1 MNSMIRKGMS
11 KKGIAAVVAL
21 SASLLMSGCSTVY
34 RLQTNLLLRGVE
46 SAMVPPLLAMSD
58 TNMVCAAGVAQTPLI
73 TGMGI
78 SADADYDQ
86 LAALLYSTGALCS
99 DFLAHEGALRAQRAT
114 RANQVDEAKDALYE
128 QQRWAQLSAQRQY
141 KAYQFMEHYLKAHK
155 QPDIGAGCPEFDRD
169 FDEMA
174 YLLGLV
180 TGLEAVLNDVTAKST
195 TGVPTD
201 IAAKVERAMTCLNND
216 KWFGVPNAT
225 RAAVWNLLPGASE
238 GRDPWGTMS
247 QAMDIGEKKGVRL
260 AHALYAMSAYTV
272 SDDKRLREGLQRMAK
287 ASPETGFVAS
297 KPFAVFDQ
305 IGLWIGTSLSDRLWT
320 ESAGTRTPMGALGT
334 FPGDKVEQPEG
345 VDINELL

>member
-1 MNSMIRKGMS
+1 MMRKS
-11 KKGIAAVVAL
+11 VFTKNFAVLAL
-21 SASLLMSGCSTVY
+21 ALLMSGCSTVY
-34 RLQTNLLLRGVE
+34 RMQTNMVLRGIE
-46 SAMVPPLLAMSD
+46 GSMVPPLLAMSD
-58 TNMVCAAGVAQTPLI
+58 TSMVCSAGVAQTPLI
-73 TGMGI
+73 MSMGI

-86 LAALLYSTGALCS
+86 LAALLYSTGSLCS
-99 DFLAHEGALRAQRAT
+99 DFLAHESAMRAQRAT

-128 QQRWAQLSAQRQY
+128 QQKWAELSAQRQY
-141 KAYQFMEHYLKAHK
+141 KAYQFMEHYLKAKK
-155 QPDIGAGCPEFDRD
+155 QPDIGEGCPEFTRD

-180 TGLEAVLNDVTAKST
+180 TGLEAVLNDVIAKST
-195 TGVPTD
+195 TGVPTN
-201 IAAKVERAMTCLNND
+201 IAAKVERAMTCLNNE
-216 KWFGVPNAT
+216 KWFGVPMAT

-238 GRDPWGTMS
+238 GRDPWGAMS

-272 SDDKRLREGLQRMAK
+272 SDDKRLREGLQRMVK
-287 ASPETGFVAS
+287 ATPENGFTAS
-297 KPFAVFDQ
+297 KSFAVFDQ

-334 FPGDKVEQPEG
+334 FSDDKVEQPEG